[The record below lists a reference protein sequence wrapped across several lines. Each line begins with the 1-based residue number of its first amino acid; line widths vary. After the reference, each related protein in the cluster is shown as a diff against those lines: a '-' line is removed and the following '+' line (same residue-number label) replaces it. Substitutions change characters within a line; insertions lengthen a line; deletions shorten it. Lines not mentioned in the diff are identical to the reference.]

1 MYYKPCKEVFL
12 KNFILLIVA
21 IAFIGSFGTC
31 NAESVDQ
38 KMSRETNLIGNN
50 EIAQLILT
58 EDNTVILREAIN
70 YATVAKVQVKLF
82 ELAKKNP
89 TQDLYLF
96 LDSPGGSVAAGG
108 LLIDTINSIPNKVH
122 TISAFSASMA
132 YITVQS
138 LGKRYVLPSA
148 VLMSH
153 RAYVGGLKG
162 TFEQIDALSSML
174 KEMVKEHDLI
184 CSKRVGLTY
193 HAYKNLIH
201 DDHWM
206 TASQAVG
213 TGHADQVA
221 KVICDK
227 SLQGTYD
234 ERQFTLF
241 GAYDVTFSKCPLVR
255 GFIKF
260 KPVGRYLNKGDI
272 IQIKNQLEKRY
283 LDRTRDNI
291 TLTL

>member
-1 MYYKPCKEVFL
+1 MRNL
-12 KNFILLIVA
+12 ILLIVA
-21 IAFIGSFGTC
+21 VAFIGSFNNC
-31 NAESVDQ
+31 NAADIDQ
-38 KMSRETNLIGNN
+38 KISKETFINN
-50 EIAQLILT
+50 ANNIANITLT
-58 EDNTVILREAIN
+58 EDNTVVLREAIN

-89 TQDLYLF
+89 ANDLYLF

-138 LGKRYVLPSA
+138 LGNRYVLPSG

-162 TFEQIDALSSML
+162 TFEQIDSLSNML
-174 KEMVKEHDLI
+174 KEMVKEHDNK
-184 CSKRVGLTY
+184 CASRVGLSY
-193 HAYKNLIH
+193 SAYKNLIH
-201 DDHWM
+201 DDYWL
-206 TASQAVG
+206 TATQAIK
-213 TGHADQVA
+213 TGHADAIA

-227 SLQGTYD
+227 SLQGTYK

-255 GFIKF
+255 GFVKF
-260 KPVGRYLNKGDI
+260 KPVRRFVPKNEV
-272 IQIKNQLEKRY
+272 IQFKKNLDRRY

-291 TLTL
+291 RLTL

>member
-1 MYYKPCKEVFL
+1 MNYFI
-12 KNFILLIVA
+12 KNLILLLGFFTLVTTCIDAAEIEQKVSKDSFVS
-21 IAFIGSFGTC
+21 IASK
-31 NAESVDQ
+31 V
-38 KMSRETNLIGNN
+38 ETITLN
-50 EIAQLILT
+50 E
-58 EDNTVILREAIN
+58 ENTVILRQGIN
-70 YATVAKVQVKLF
+70 YASIAKVQVKLF
-82 ELAKKNP
+82 ELSKKNP
-89 TQDLYLF
+89 TNDLYLF

-132 YITVQS
+132 YITAQS
-138 LGKRYVLPSA
+138 LGKRYVLPSG

-162 TFEQIDALSSML
+162 TFEQIDSLTGML
-174 KEMVKEHDLI
+174 KEMVKEYDI
-184 CSKRVGLTY
+184 QCADRVGLSY
-193 HAYKNLIH
+193 NAYRTLIH

-206 TASQAVG
+206 TARQAVS
-213 TGHADQVA
+213 TGHADAIA

-227 SLQGTYD
+227 SLQGSYV
-234 ERQFTLF
+234 ERQFSLF

-255 GFIKF
+255 GYIKY
-260 KPVGRYLNKGDI
+260 KPVRRFTTKENLMRFKQVID
-272 IQIKNQLEKRY
+272 KKY

>member
-1 MYYKPCKEVFL
+1 M
-12 KNFILLIVA
+12 KNFILLFA
-21 IAFIGSFGTC
+21 ALAFIGSFNTC
-31 NAESVDQ
+31 NAANIDQ
-38 KMSRETNLIGNN
+38 KISRGEIGNIN
-50 EIAQLILT
+50 NSIDNIILN

-70 YATVAKVQVKLF
+70 YSTVAKVQVKLF

-89 TQDLYLF
+89 ANDLYLF

-153 RAYVGGLKG
+153 RAYIGGLKG
-162 TFEQIDALSSML
+162 TFEQVDSLTDML
-174 KEMVKEHDLI
+174 KEMVKEHDLT

-193 HAYKNLIH
+193 HAYKTLIH

-206 TASQAVG
+206 TAAQAVK
-213 TGHADQVA
+213 TGHADAIA
-221 KVICDK
+221 KVVCDK
-227 SLQGTYD
+227 SLQGTYK

-255 GFIKF
+255 GFVKF
-260 KPVGRYLNKGDI
+260 KPVRRFIDKADLVKMR
-272 IQIKNQLEKRY
+272 QL
-283 LDRTRDNI
+283 LDLKYFNRTRENI
-291 TLTL
+291 KLTL

>member
-1 MYYKPCKEVFL
+1 M
-12 KNFILLIVA
+12 KNFILLFA
-21 IAFIGSFGTC
+21 ALAFIGSFNTC
-31 NAESVDQ
+31 NAANIDQ
-38 KMSRETNLIGNN
+38 KISKGDISSNINIESI
-50 EIAQLILT
+50 ILN

-70 YATVAKVQVKLF
+70 YSTVAKAQVKLF

-89 TQDLYLF
+89 ANDLYLF

-153 RAYVGGLKG
+153 RAYIGGLKG
-162 TFEQIDALSSML
+162 TFEQVDSLTDML
-174 KEMVKEHDLI
+174 KEMVKEHDLT

-193 HAYKNLIH
+193 HAYKTLIH

-206 TASQAVG
+206 TASQAVK
-213 TGHADQVA
+213 TGHADAVA

-227 SLQGTYD
+227 SLQGTYK
-234 ERQFTLF
+234 ERQFSLF

-255 GFIKF
+255 GFIKY
-260 KPVGRYLNKGDI
+260 KPVRRYMHKRDVMELNK
-272 IQIKNQLEKRY
+272 QLQKRY
-283 LDRTRDNI
+283 FDRTRENI
-291 TLTL
+291 NLTL